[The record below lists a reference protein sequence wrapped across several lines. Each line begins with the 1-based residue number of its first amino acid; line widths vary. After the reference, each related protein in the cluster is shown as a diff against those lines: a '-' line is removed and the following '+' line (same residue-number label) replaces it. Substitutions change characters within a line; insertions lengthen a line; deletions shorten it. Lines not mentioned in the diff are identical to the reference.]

1 MHKSKSYTNLEMLNK
16 ETSNL
21 LKQSVKNIDSY
32 THVRGESIYVDDVN
46 VREGTLYGV
55 VFDSPKAHGKIKN
68 IDYSEAEKLQGVERI
83 FTYKDIPGENQ
94 IGGIIPDEPL
104 FAENEVHFYGQPIA
118 LIIAES
124 EFIARQARRLIIID
138 VEEFPVITT
147 CKEAKEK
154 GSFIN
159 APRSFS
165 LGNTENVFQH
175 CEHIFEGETF
185 SNGQEHLYIEAQG
198 SYAEPLE
205 NGNIKITSS
214 TQGPTA
220 VQKTTA
226 KVLGLAM
233 HKIEVD
239 VTRLGGGFGGKE
251 DQATPW
257 AVMAALAT
265 YHLNQSVKLILNRH
279 DDLRMTGKR
288 HPYESTYKIGLDK
301 DLKILAYEV
310 EFLQNSG
317 AAADLSPAIAERT
330 LFHATNSYY
339 IENVKTTVLSCKTN
353 LPPNTA
359 FRGFGG
365 PQGMF
370 VIESA
375 IAKVADELGVS
386 AHKIQEINLLQENDV
401 FSYGQIAT
409 QVEAQ
414 NSWFSAKQH
423 FNLKQLKSDIKTFNK
438 NNHNFKKGLAL
449 MPITFGISFT
459 NTPMN
464 HARALVHI
472 YLDGSV
478 GISTAAVEMGQ
489 GVNTKLLQIAAQ
501 VFSINPKKVKIE
513 TTNTTRVANTSP
525 SAASS
530 TADLNGKALFKA
542 CTALLDRLKI
552 VASEELNTSKKFIK
566 IKDEIVCVNGEKSNL
581 SWNEL
586 IAKTMLKRVALTEN
600 AHYATP
606 IIHFDKTKEKGHPFA
621 YHVYGT
627 AIVTTTVDC
636 TRGTYVFDSVKI
648 VHDYGKSM
656 NKGIDLG
663 QVEGALVQ
671 GIGWMTM
678 EEITYGEDGRL
689 LSNALS
695 TYKIPDIFSVAKI
708 IDVVPLE
715 TEGND
720 MAILKSKAVGE
731 PPLMYGIG
739 AYFAIQNAIKAF
751 NPNYKLKFHAPMTPE
766 KVLMSLYEENI
777 EHR

>member
-1 MHKSKSYTNLEMLNK
+1 MHKNKSHTNLDSKLDAVTK
-16 ETSNL
+16 S
-21 LKQSVKNIDSY
+21 LKNSVKNRDSY
-32 THVRGESIYVDDVN
+32 THVRGESLYVDDVN
-46 VREGTLYGV
+46 IRQGTFHAV
-55 VFDSPKAHGKIKN
+55 VFDSPKAHGKIIS
-68 IDYSEAEKLQGVERI
+68 IDYSKAEALEGVERI
-83 FTYKDIPGENQ
+83 FTYKDIPGINE
-94 IGGIIPDEPL
+94 IGGIIADEPL
-104 FAENEVHFYGQPIA
+104 FAEDEVHFWGMPIA
-118 LIIAES
+118 LIVAET
-124 EFIARQARRLIIID
+124 EFIARKARQLIAIEI
-138 VEEFPVITT
+138 EELPVITRAE
-147 CKEAKEK
+147 EAKAK

-165 LGNTENVFQH
+165 LGDTEKAFANCEYVFK
-175 CEHIFEGETF
+175 GETF
-185 SNGQEHLYIEAQG
+185 SNGQEHLYIETQG
-198 SYAEPLE
+198 AYAEPLE

-220 VQKTTA
+220 VQATTA
-226 KVLGLAM
+226 RVLGIAM
-233 HKIEVD
+233 HKIEID

-257 AVMAALAT
+257 AVMAALAA
-265 YHLNQSVKLILNRH
+265 YYLNQSVKLVLNRH

-288 HPYESTYKIGLDK
+288 HPYESTYKIGLSK
-301 DLKILAYEV
+301 DLKILAYQA

-339 IENVKTTVLSCKTN
+339 VPNVSTTVLSCKTN

-375 IAKVADELGVS
+375 IAKAAHEIGVS
-386 AHKIQEINLLQENDV
+386 SRQIQEANLLDENDT
-401 FSYGQIAT
+401 FSYGQIAK
-409 QVEAQ
+409 QVEAK
-414 NSWFSAKQH
+414 NSWNSAKLV
-423 FNLKQLKSDIKTFNK
+423 FNSDALEQEVADFNK
-438 NNHNFKKGLAL
+438 LNSDFKKGIAF

-489 GVNTKLLQIAAQ
+489 GVNTKMMQIAADI
-501 VFSINPKKVKIE
+501 FSIPIEKIKIE

-530 TADLNGKALFKA
+530 TADLNGKATQMA
-542 CTALLDRLKI
+542 CHALLERLRL
-552 VASEELNTSKKFIK
+552 VASEELNSKVDDISLRYEFIHINDK
-566 IKDEIVCVNGEKSNL
+566 KSKL
-581 SWNEL
+581 SWTEL
-586 IAKTMLKRVALTEN
+586 ISKAMLKRVALTEN

-606 IIHFDKTKEKGHPFA
+606 EIHFDKTKEKGHPFA

-627 AIVTTTVDC
+627 AIITTTVDC
-636 TRGTYVFDSVKI
+636 TRGTYEFDSVKM

-656 NKGIDLG
+656 SEGIDLG
-663 QVEGALVQ
+663 QVEGALIQ

-678 EEITYGEDGRL
+678 EEIAYNEDGKL

-695 TYKIPDIFSVAKI
+695 TYKIPDLFSVPKI
-708 IDVVPLE
+708 VETIPLE
-715 TEGND
+715 TEGHEH
-720 MAILKSKAVGE
+720 AILKSKAVGE

-739 AYFAIQNAIKAF
+739 AYFALQNAIKAF
-751 NPNYKLKFHAPMTPE
+751 NPNYNLKFHAPMTPE
-766 KVLMSLYEENI
+766 KVLMSLYQK
-777 EHR
+777 

>member
-1 MHKSKSYTNLEMLNK
+1 MHKNNTNKVLDTKLDAVSKS
-16 ETSNL
+16 
-21 LKQSVKNIDSY
+21 LKQSIKNLDSY
-32 THVRGESIYVDDVN
+32 THVRGESLYVDDVN
-46 VREGTLYGV
+46 IRQGTFHAV
-55 VFDSPKAHGKIKN
+55 VFDSPKAHGKIKS
-68 IDYSEAEKLQGVERI
+68 IDYSKAEALEGVQRI
-83 FTYKDIPGENQ
+83 FTYKDVPGENE

-104 FAENEVHFYGQPIA
+104 FAEHDVHFWGMPIA
-118 LIIAES
+118 LIVAES
-124 EFIARQARRLIIID
+124 EFIARKARDLINIEIED
-138 VEEFPVITT
+138 LPVITT
-147 CKEAKEK
+147 AKEAKAK

-165 LGNTENVFQH
+165 LGDTEKAFAN
-175 CEHIFEGETF
+175 CDYIFEGETF
-185 SNGQEHLYIEAQG
+185 SNGQEHLYIETQG
-198 SYAEPLE
+198 AYAEPLE
-205 NGNIKITSS
+205 NGNIKVTSS

-220 VQKTTA
+220 VQKTIA
-226 KVLGLAM
+226 KVLGIAM

-257 AVMAALAT
+257 AVMAALAAH
-265 YHLNQSVKLILNRH
+265 HLNQSVKLILNRH

-288 HPYESTYKIGLDK
+288 HPYESTYKIGLSK
-301 DLKILAYEV
+301 DLKIIAYQT

-339 IENVKTTVLSCKTN
+339 IPNVTTKVLSCKTN

-375 IAKVADELGVS
+375 IAKAAHEIGVPTRT
-386 AHKIQEINLLQENDV
+386 IQEANLLDENDT
-401 FSYGQIAT
+401 FSYGQIAKK
-409 QVEAQ
+409 VEAK
-414 NSWFSAKQH
+414 NTWHSAKNI
-423 FNLKQLKSDIKTFNK
+423 FNIEALEQAVEDFNK
-438 NNHNFKKGLAL
+438 NNTSFKKGIAF

-489 GVNTKLLQIAAQ
+489 GVNTKMMQIAAD
-501 VFSINPKKVKIE
+501 VFSIPIEKIKIE

-530 TADLNGKALFKA
+530 TADLNGKATLMA
-542 CTALLDRLKI
+542 CNALVERLKI
-552 VASEELNTSKKFIK
+552 VASEDLKASVKDITLKEESVYINNKKSALTWTELVS
-566 IKDEIVCVNGEKSNL
+566 
-581 SWNEL
+581 
-586 IAKTMLKRVALTEN
+586 KTMLKRVALTEN

-606 IIHFDKTKEKGHPFA
+606 EIHFDKTKEKGHPFA

-627 AIVTTTVDC
+627 AITTTTIDC
-636 TRGTYVFDSVKI
+636 IRGTYEFDSVKI

-656 NKGIDLG
+656 SEGIDLG
-663 QVEGALVQ
+663 QVEGALIQ

-678 EEITYGEDGRL
+678 EEIAYNKEGKL

-695 TYKIPDIFSVAKI
+695 TYKIPDIFSVPKTVEVI
-708 IDVVPLE
+708 PVE

-739 AYFAIQNAIKAF
+739 AYFALQNAIKAF
-751 NPNYKLKFHAPMTPE
+751 NPNYEMQFNAPMTPE
-766 KVLMSLYEENI
+766 KVLTGLYQK
-777 EHR
+777 